1 MNRRTPIAAAL
12 LTIFAAPFTTFAA
25 DAVDA
30 APATTVAAASTAA
43 DQTTLP
49 AVLVNADRNSFAPGA
64 ISLSKLPADLHD
76 VAQSVTVVNK
86 ALMQSQGAISMAD
99 ALRNVSG
106 VTLGGAEGGQIG
118 NNINLNGFSAR
129 TDVYLDGFRD
139 RAQYYR
145 DTFALDSVEVLMG
158 PSSMLFGRGST
169 GGAINQVTKKPQ
181 LKDVTEIGT
190 AVTSNGLVRATTDVN
205 RALSDTSAVRVEAML
220 QDGAATTRDQSNLE
234 DFGIAPSIKFGIGT
248 PTEITLSALLQRNR
262 DQPDYGLGPLNG
274 HPVNVRRDQA
284 YGYTND
290 QTESYIGALNAT
302 VVHKLTPDATLR
314 DQIQFNHV
322 RTQAVESSPQTL
334 GTINAAGA
342 FVALPVAGVSNLPLS
357 SLYERIQSHD
367 RNISDT
373 SIYNQTEFLDKLTT
387 GSIKH
392 ELLAGLELGHDSYGN
407 QAYYR
412 NGSCNGKPLNAAGT
426 TSGYISCVPV
436 LNPRNGLAPT
446 YAPSMAANLAG
457 GSANTAAVYLN
468 DTMALT
474 PEFKLAGGLRYDRYN
489 ASITNTFNSKTI
501 AGSTALPYAQQSL
514 GFTSVR
520 LGGIWQPNYEQ
531 SYYLSYGTSFNP
543 SLEQLTGTTGQ
554 QNLDPEKN
562 RSYELGGK
570 WDVAHDTLDLSA
582 AVFQITKENARS
594 LISPGIYELEGTV
607 RVNGFRAG
615 ATGHVTKALQVAISY
630 SYLDAQIT
638 GASAADGT
646 QGKTPANTPKHTLS
660 AWTTYELSHNW
671 EIGGGP
677 VMMSQRYAANTN
689 AVQVSGYA
697 RWDATIA
704 YKQPKYDI
712 RLNVFNLADK
722 MYYDALIP
730 SDGGRSVPGIGRS
743 AMLSFNYHM

>member
-12 LTIFAAPFTTFAA
+12 LTIFAAPLAA
-25 DAVDA
+25 YAVDA
-30 APATTVAAASTAA
+30 APAPAEPTTAAASAPS
-43 DQTTLP
+43 DTTLP
-49 AVLVNADRNSFAPGA
+49 AVVVQGDRNNFAPGA

-205 RALSDTSAVRVEAML
+205 RALDDTSAVRVEAMV

-234 DFGIAPSIKFGIGT
+234 DFGIAPSVKFGIGT

-262 DQPDYGLGPLNG
+262 DQPDYGFGPLNG
-274 HPVNVRRDQA
+274 HPVSAPRDTA
-284 YGYTND
+284 FGYTTD

-302 VVHKLTPDATLR
+302 VIHKLSPDATLR
-314 DQIQFNHV
+314 NQTQLNHV
-322 RTQAVESSPQTL
+322 RTMAVESAPQTL
-334 GTINAAGA
+334 GTVTAAG
-342 FVALPVAGVSNLPLS
+342 FVPLPVAGVSNLPLS

-367 RNISDT
+367 RNISD
-373 SIYNQTEFLDKLTT
+373 SSFYNQTEFLDKLVT
-387 GSIKH
+387 GTIKH
-392 ELLAGLELGHDSYGN
+392 ELLAGVELGHDAYGN

-412 NGSCNGKPLNAAGT
+412 NGSCNGKALNPTGG
-426 TSGYISCVPV
+426 TSGYIACVPL
-436 LNPRNGLAPT
+436 LNSNNILPPT
-446 YAPSMAANLAG
+446 NVHDVAANRAG
-457 GSANTAAVYLN
+457 GSANTAAVYVN

-474 PEFKLAGGLRYDRYN
+474 DQFKLAGGVRYDRYT
-489 ASITNTFNSKTI
+489 ASITNSINSSNL
-501 AGSTALPYAQQSL
+501 AGSTALPYARQAI

-570 WDVAHDTLDLSA
+570 WDVLHDTLDLSA

-594 LISPGIYELEGTV
+594 LISTGVYELEGTV

-615 ATGHVTKALQVAISY
+615 ATGHVTKALQVAVSY

-646 QGKTPANTPKHTLS
+646 LGKTPANTPKHTFS
-660 AWTTYELSHNW
+660 AWTTYELAHNW
-671 EIGGGP
+671 ELGGGP
-677 VMMSQRYAANTN
+677 VVMSQRYAANTD
-689 AVQVSGYA
+689 AVQVAGYA
-697 RWDATIA
+697 RWDATLA
-704 YKQPKYDI
+704 YKQPKWEI
-712 RLNVFNLADK
+712 RLNVFNLTDK

-743 AMLSFNYHM
+743 GMLSFNYHM